1 MFPQLKSYKKQSKQK
16 KPVKKSQIWGAAV
29 LFRVANAFHLSYPP
43 LTTKTPLGTKAA
55 LHIAAMA
62 SREDDS
68 HLFDDSQD
76 GAKTPPQIARAP
88 SEPEPAFLRQAEA
101 HLAATATAATATAG
115 VAGKGRSSLP
125 LQFWWRLC
133 GSLVL
138 LLLSVIGYKAA
149 VLYRNLQEPFDSAKE
164 ALVSDATV
172 SVVKLPDGHILFMP
186 STRACLT
193 HGVAYLPGALVNHL
207 AYAPLCR
214 EIARLSKLPV
224 LLVRVNLRLAELGKS
239 WHSALETHATTA
251 AVGSWVLGGHSMGGV
266 AASKLA
272 NVPTVC
278 AIFLHAAYPMA
289 SVKDLPVLQVR
300 KDPLALSL
308 GYILIVL
315 WFYPIVLTVPTC
327 PLYL

>member
-1 MFPQLKSYKKQSKQK
+1 M
-16 KPVKKSQIWGAAV
+16 
-29 LFRVANAFHLSYPP
+29 
-43 LTTKTPLGTKAA
+43 
-55 LHIAAMA
+55 
-62 SREDDS
+62 
-68 HLFDDSQD
+68 
-76 GAKTPPQIARAP
+76 
-88 SEPEPAFLRQAEA
+88 
-101 HLAATATAATATAG
+101 
-115 VAGKGRSSLP
+115 
-125 LQFWWRLC
+125 FWWRLC

-138 LLLSVIGYKAA
+138 FLLSGIGYKAA

-172 SVVKLPDGHILFMP
+172 SVVKLPEGHILFMP

-224 LLVRVNLRLAELGKS
+224 LLLRVNLRLAALGKS

-251 AVGSWVLGGHSMGGV
+251 AVGSWVLGGHSMGGM

-278 AIFLHAAYPMA
+278 AIFLHCAYPVT

-300 KDPLALSL
+300 KDPLALFL
-308 GYILIVL
+308 GYILVAR

-327 PLYL
+327 PLYPVKRTVIQPISGARWK